1 MAKKNISMKYYGNK
15 LYMKDLFSSNHFCMY
30 EFGEFYKFRIILID
44 MVSTNDVK
52 QTEVHTNE

>member
-1 MAKKNISMKYYGNK
+1 MKYYGNK
-15 LYMKDLFSSNHFCMY
+15 LYMKNLFSSNHFCMY
-30 EFGEFYKFRIILID
+30 EFDEFYEFRIILID